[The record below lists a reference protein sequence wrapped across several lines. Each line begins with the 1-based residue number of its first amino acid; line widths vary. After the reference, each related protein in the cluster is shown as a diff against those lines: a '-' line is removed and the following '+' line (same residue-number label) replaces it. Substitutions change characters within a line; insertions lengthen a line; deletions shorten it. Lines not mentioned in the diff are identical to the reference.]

1 MSVLIDV
8 ISLLAGGVILY
19 FGAEWLVKGGAGL
32 ATAFGIK
39 PLVIGLTVVAYGT
52 SAPELAVSATAIL
65 KDQDGLVLGNVVG
78 SCVANLGLILGL
90 TAVVSPPEV
99 DGALI
104 KREVPILLISVIA
117 LPLSL
122 LNGSIGLLEGVL
134 FFLASVVFTVVT
146 LFAAKRGSSALADAA
161 VEDAPPADSGEGKGK
176 MALFALVGLAA
187 LYIGGELFV
196 SGARGIAVLLNVSER
211 VIGLTIVAIGTS
223 LPELAASM
231 VAAARGHSSLAVG
244 NVIGSNIFNIFLILG
259 IVPMIRPI
267 DASLADVQVDMYFL
281 VGLTFFGAII
291 MRGDRRITRTEGV
304 ILLLAYLGFFATTF
318 IDK

>member
-8 ISLLAGGVILY
+8 ISLLAGGVVLY

-32 ATAFGIK
+32 ASAFGVK

-52 SAPELAVSATAIL
+52 SAPELAVSSTAIL

-78 SCVANLGLILGL
+78 SCIANLGLILGL

-99 DGALI
+99 DGSLI
-104 KREVPILLISVIA
+104 KREVPILLVSVLV
-117 LPLSL
+117 LPLTL
-122 LNGSIGLLEGVL
+122 LNDAIGFVEGLLFL
-134 FFLASVVFTVVT
+134 LASVAFTVLT
-146 LFAAKRGSSALADAA
+146 LYAAKRGASVVAEAAAD
-161 VEDAPPADSGEGKGK
+161 EAPSEPGGEGTGK
-176 MALFALVGLAA
+176 MALFVLAGLAS
-187 LYIGGELFV
+187 LYVGGELFV
-196 SGARGIAVLLNVSER
+196 AGARGIAELIGVSDR

-259 IVPMIRPI
+259 IVPMIRSI
-267 DASLADVQVDMYFL
+267 DTPMAAVQLDLYFL
-281 VGLTFFGAII
+281 IGLTLFGAIV

-304 ILLLAYLGFFATTF
+304 ILLLAYAGFFATTF
-318 IDK
+318 MR